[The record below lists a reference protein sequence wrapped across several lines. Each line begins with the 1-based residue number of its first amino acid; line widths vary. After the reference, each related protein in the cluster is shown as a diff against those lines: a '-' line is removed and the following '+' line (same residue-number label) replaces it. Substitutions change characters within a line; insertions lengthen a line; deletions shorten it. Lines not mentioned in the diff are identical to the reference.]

1 MEEKQQIDYYRSR
14 IKEMLRSVPSS
25 VNGGSYDNA
34 VAFKKLAG
42 QACKLAD
49 NKSAKLLDLATMFRQ
64 LSSYY

>member
-1 MEEKQQIDYYRSR
+1 MDEKQEIEHYRSR

-25 VNGGSYDNA
+25 VNGGSYDHA

-49 NKSAKLLDLATMFRQ
+49 NKSAKLLDLTNTYRQ

>member
-14 IKEMLRSVPSS
+14 IKELLRGVPSS
-25 VNGGSYDNA
+25 VNSGSYDTA

-49 NKSAKLLDLATMFRQ
+49 NKSAKLLDLTNTYRQ